1 MDSSD
6 EECAS
11 DSSFGHDILM
21 AAGIERP
28 LHAKYRGQESQT
40 DTSDDESGDMENIGD
55 LLEEALSV
63 CHDSEK
69 YPSPPKKPKDN
80 HQSPQVKKSRYNHSV
95 RLIVFVVA
103 VCILLASC
111 LVS

>member
-21 AAGIERP
+21 AAGIQRP
-28 LHAKYRGQESQT
+28 LHTEYRGQESQT

-69 YPSPPKKPKDN
+69 FPSPPKKPKDN
-80 HQSPQVKKSRYNHSV
+80 HQSPQVSKSRCNHSV
-95 RLIVFVVA
+95 GLVA
-103 VCILLASC
+103 VCILLVSC
-111 LVS
+111 VVS